1 LAVVAGIAAL
11 WRGKRPLAL
20 VGGPI
25 LLVLPAGWA
34 LSAIFSPA
42 NLMLP
47 STSLPR
53 WLGLDDGRG
62 PFLSRPYHVASDDP
76 KLVTFLLERRGTS
89 RFVVAAPNTQ
99 LAAPII
105 VRSGQPAMAFG
116 GYFGNEPILTVEAFA
131 EAARR
136 GEVRYVLLPVRVR
149 ASEFVRW
156 VRANGKPVSPAEWQ
170 SVTVPPWRAILLY
183 DLKRD

>member
-1 LAVVAGIAAL
+1 M
-11 WRGKRPLAL
+11 

-25 LLVLPAGWA
+25 LLVLPAAWA
-34 LSAIFSPA
+34 LSALFSPA

-47 STSLPR
+47 SSSLPR

-62 PFLSRPYHVASDDP
+62 PFLSRPYQVATEDP
-76 KLVTFLLERRGTS
+76 KLVAFLLEHRGTA

-99 LAAPII
+99 LAAPVI
-105 VRSGQPAMAFG
+105 VRTGQPAMAFG

-131 EAARR
+131 EAVKR
-136 GEVRYVLLPVRVR
+136 GDVRYVLLPRRIR

-156 VRANGKPVSPAEWQ
+156 VRANGKPVRPADWQ
-170 SVTVPPWRAILLY
+170 SVTVPPWREIMLY
-183 DLKRD
+183 DLKAD